1 MYDYIEEMKKQTSD
15 MQAVL
20 IFKNDI
26 RLLVK
31 NVNFVI

>member
-1 MYDYIEEMKKQTSD
+1 MYNYIEEMKKQTAD
-15 MQAVL
+15 MQTVL

>member
-1 MYDYIEEMKKQTSD
+1 MYNYIEEMKKQTAD